1 MAVEKW
7 VKLGT
12 RYCEILQA
20 EAELEE
26 LRRYPSEVVPD
37 TLSYQVVTQRCS
49 AAVECNLI
57 GGSCEHA
64 FTNPTVDRFHLD
76 QP

>member
-1 MAVEKW
+1 MATEKW
-7 VKLGT
+7 VTVGT

-20 EAELEE
+20 EAEMME
-26 LRRYPSEVVPD
+26 LRRYPAEVVPD
-37 TLSYQVVTQRCS
+37 MLGYQVVAQRCS

-64 FTNPTVDRFHLD
+64 FTNPSVDRFHLD
-76 QP
+76 RK

>member
-1 MAVEKW
+1 MAMEKW
-7 VKLGT
+7 VHVGT

-26 LRRYPSEVVPD
+26 LRRYPSVESPEPIG
-37 TLSYQVVTQRCS
+37 YRVVTVRCT
-49 AAVECNLI
+49 AAIECNLI

-64 FTNPTVDRFHLD
+64 FTNPTTNRFRLD
-76 QP
+76 S